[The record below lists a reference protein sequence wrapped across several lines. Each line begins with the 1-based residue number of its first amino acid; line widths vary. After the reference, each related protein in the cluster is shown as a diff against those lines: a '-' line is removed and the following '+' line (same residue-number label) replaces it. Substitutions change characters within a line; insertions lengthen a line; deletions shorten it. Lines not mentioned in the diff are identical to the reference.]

1 MLNFLFKKREC
12 ETAKD
17 VELNRVYE
25 ELKKVSRVWTLRVED
40 ENGMSITPI
49 KFKIMI

>member
-25 ELKKVSRVWTLRVED
+25 ELKKVYTFD
-40 ENGMSITPI
+40 SIRKSARNTYLCI
-49 KFKIMI
+49 FKNTDI